1 MLLPSASAAV
11 TAPFVFHTFLWAEL
25 TYQRLHN
32 FLSNFYTKT
41 RLRSLVPLETPFY
54 HTWRQNG
61 I

>member
-1 MLLPSASAAV
+1 MLLPGASAAV

-41 RLRSLVPLETPFY
+41 RLRSLVPLEAPFY
-54 HTWRQNG
+54 HT
-61 I
+61 